1 MSTSSLNNLTVE
13 SARKLLAPF
22 SCVEGKV
29 VESASQKALIAQ
41 ALLLLTSLSDYKNLG
56 ICADTAD
63 EGLSALSSYLKAL
76 GDEVTI
82 NSDIPAFEGA
92 VYIKFNGQNQK
103 YYLDSYTGTYRGVL
117 VSCQSSMYDSI
128 NGTYGYLPLDLFV
141 LEEGLGARD

>member
-1 MSTSSLNNLTVE
+1 M
-13 SARKLLAPF
+13 
-22 SCVEGKV
+22 
-29 VESASQKALIAQ
+29 
-41 ALLLLTSLSDYKNLG
+41 
-56 ICADTAD
+56 
-63 EGLSALSSYLKAL
+63 SSYLKAL

-82 NSDIPAFEGA
+82 NYNITSFEGA